1 MSCFRAIA
9 AIALMP
15 AIAAL
20 LAACGGGN
28 PLPTPSPT
36 PLPTA
41 LLQQR
46 YSAAAAA
53 YDTDEV
59 PVATAENQFCDPSA
73 PTADLSKCASALSGD
88 RQATVAFDDA
98 IRRLRFPPE
107 ALAAA
112 GQLLNDDAR
121 LETLL
126 EQAATAP
133 SLTAVTSLTPQ
144 IFELLSATAR
154 DADSLRALIG
164 LPSTTPIPTP
174 SVIPAAAG
182 PSPGQ
187 PATATSGAL
196 RI

>member
-1 MSCFRAIA
+1 
-9 AIALMP
+9 MP
-15 AIAAL
+15 AIGAF

-28 PLPTPSPT
+28 PPAAPSPT

-46 YSAAAAA
+46 YSAAAAV
-53 YDTDEV
+53 YDTGEI
-59 PVATAENQFCDPSA
+59 PVATAESQFCDPTS
-73 PTADLSKCASALSGD
+73 PNADLSKCASALSGD
-88 RQATVAFDDA
+88 RQATVMFDDA
-98 IRRLRFPPE
+98 IRGLRFPSE
-107 ALAAA
+107 ARAAA

-144 IFELLSATAR
+144 IFEVLSAAAH

-164 LPSTTPIPTP
+164 LPATLPMPTP
-174 SVIPAAAG
+174 STPTPSLIPAA
-182 PSPGQ
+182 
-187 PATATSGAL
+187 
-196 RI
+196 